1 MEVIWNLIV
10 DYGWQAMVI
19 ALLTFVSIECIKPLA
34 RKLIKKENIRHI
46 LYVGCNYLFTIIY
59 SFVLALILK
68 DVSSVFTIFAP
79 SMIVVNVLGQV
90 ISNLGFWN
98 WIEGVI
104 GEFVG
109 KITDKNIWKKCL
121 KELVASFGIDASV
134 LNAVA
139 DNIQDEYK
147 EIVPEIKKDPEEFFK
162 NNESASTEF
171 IMNIKQKLAGFIS
184 GEKLQEASEQLF
196 GKLVS
201 SWASKK
207 VEGK

>member
-1 MEVIWNLIV
+1 
-10 DYGWQAMVI
+10 
-19 ALLTFVSIECIKPLA
+19 
-34 RKLIKKENIRHI
+34 
-46 LYVGCNYLFTIIY
+46 
-59 SFVLALILK
+59 
-68 DVSSVFTIFAP
+68 
-79 SMIVVNVLGQV
+79 MIVVNVLGQV

-121 KELVASFGIDASV
+121 KELVTSFGIDASV

-201 SWASKK
+201 SWTSKK